1 MSKAEQEKI
10 FTEFTRLPGAQ
21 GQEGFGLG
29 LSITHK
35 LIELQNG
42 EISVESSPG
51 HGSRFNVIIPL
62 PSYVN
67 EKPSEENKYPEHSIS
82 GLHIL
87 IIDDDSIQLN
97 LTRDMFL
104 SITSVNKC
112 VIETIV
118 CCQHPEEIFTRIK
131 EEMFDIL
138 FTDIQMPAM
147 DGFHLLKMIR
157 SIPCEQAKRIPV
169 VAITARAIPND
180 EVFRERGFT
189 AVLRKPFSRKD
200 IIRVLDLV
208 NGNQIDKKE
217 NDTCGMTDRNDTN
230 VIWNE
235 FNFSRL
241 TEFSMDD
248 DEAARRI
255 FTTFA
260 DETQKNINKMKN
272 AISKGDTKEICSIA
286 HKMLPTFI
294 MIEAREAIPSLQW
307 LDEHKEQE
315 TDFITTKSHAC
326 KIIKTVIT
334 AIQAINQNIS

>member
-1 MSKAEQEKI
+1 
-10 FTEFTRLPGAQ
+10 
-21 GQEGFGLG
+21 
-29 LSITHK
+29 
-35 LIELQNG
+35 
-42 EISVESSPG
+42 
-51 HGSRFNVIIPL
+51 
-62 PSYVN
+62 
-67 EKPSEENKYPEHSIS
+67 
-82 GLHIL
+82 
-87 IIDDDSIQLN
+87 
-97 LTRDMFL
+97 
-104 SITSVNKC
+104 
-112 VIETIV
+112 
-118 CCQHPEEIFTRIK
+118 
-131 EEMFDIL
+131 
-138 FTDIQMPAM
+138 
-147 DGFHLLKMIR
+147 
-157 SIPCEQAKRIPV
+157 
-169 VAITARAIPND
+169 
-180 EVFRERGFT
+180 
-189 AVLRKPFSRKD
+189 
-200 IIRVLDLV
+200 
-208 NGNQIDKKE
+208 
-217 NDTCGMTDRNDTN
+217 MTDRNDTN

-334 AIQAINQNIS
+334 AIHAINQNIS